1 MREITLNIHY
11 RCISTQVGLMCRLT
25 FRKAHDFIMD
35 ISSYSSLLHLL
46 VTSGDAA
53 VADVVLDGV
62 VEKHRILGDH
72 ADMGS
77 QGCLLHLRK
86 DDEDIAITSPG
97 VCLVNTHSCIQ
108 LRHLGLGCF
117 KCIHVT
123 VHLHTHCVFAVVPL
137 LCFYL

>member
-1 MREITLNIHY
+1 
-11 RCISTQVGLMCRLT
+11 MCRLT

-86 DDEDIAITSPG
+86 DDEDMAITSPG
-97 VCLVNTHSCIQ
+97 VCLVNTHSYIQ

-117 KCIHVT
+117 KCIHDT